1 MNEILRR
8 NHDIYMRIE
17 KFEDYEFFNC
27 IAYEMFQRSIGIE
40 PLNIQ
45 KQYQENSKGYLIQGY
60 DNLGNIK
67 LTSTCSLE
75 DYIFSIF
82 PSLYDDLLNKLKK
95 ENPNLGDK
103 ELNDNVMN
111 MSISIEYI
119 IEKYLKKEDIP
130 FNEIIYK
137 TDEGKRAYLTKKKL
151 IDIIKNTNYSY
162 NIVSNF
168 KYKYNII
175 NNYKFINL
183 LNLNLALPKKEL
195 VAYLTKIKDDFDR
208 NELVLDT
215 PSEIL
220 HKDYINK
227 TKITLQESII
237 NRHDKIKVYKK
248 NGEIKYEIDPY
259 TILNSKENMA
269 DALYIYDQEELNYSK
284 NEILDELLMHHDKFD
299 SDRYDKYL
307 KFAKKFIEEEA
318 YKNLIK

>member
-95 ENPNLGDK
+95 ENP
-103 ELNDNVMN
+103 
-111 MSISIEYI
+111 
-119 IEKYLKKEDIP
+119 
-130 FNEIIYK
+130 
-137 TDEGKRAYLTKKKL
+137 LTKKKL

-237 NRHDKIKVYKK
+237 NRHDKIEVYKK